1 MRYIS
6 KQEHVLTRRMPSPG
20 TLLQLVATGKQDVFL
35 TGNPQISFYKVVYR
49 RYTNFSIES
58 CRMYFEGRPDFGQRI
73 TCLVPRFGDLLGSL
87 FLVVN
92 LPALTRADNG
102 APISYVNSIGHSL
115 IEEISLEIGEQ
126 EIDKQTGEFMELW
139 TQLSTPAAQQAA
151 FNEMV
156 GRSADP
162 YTAPTFIG
170 PQTLYIP
177 LQFWF
182 CRNPGNYLP
191 LLALQYHPVRINIRL
206 RALQEMAFFPNATPG
221 VCLPTDQVNQVSI
234 TSINLW
240 GDYVTLDK
248 EERRRFVSSTH
259 EYLIDQVQ
267 YTPKIG
273 IPTDSASSNIKMDFN
288 HPCRELIWT
297 VQRDDM
303 ISLHEY
309 FNYSSKYI
317 GEVAPAPLPS
327 GCSAIVPRTDLML
340 EAKVQ
345 LDGQDRFDYREAKYF
360 RLVQPYQRHTANPY
374 NNYIYV
380 YSFALRPEDVQPTGS
395 MNASRIDSFNLL
407 INIDTDFW
415 DNQCIKPIGNL
426 HSVVYA
432 TNHNILRVIDG
443 FGGLLF
449 KI

>member
-1 MRYIS
+1 
-6 KQEHVLTRRMPSPG
+6 MPSPG

-58 CRMYFEGRPDFGQRI
+58 CRMYFEGSPNFGQRI

-87 FLVVN
+87 FLVVT
-92 LPALTRADNG
+92 LPALTQVGTNT
-102 APISYVNSIGHSL
+102 PISYVNSVGHAL

-139 TQLSTPAAQQAA
+139 TQLSTPAGQQDA

-162 YTAPTFIG
+162 YTAPDQYG
-170 PQTLYIP
+170 PLTLYIP

-191 LLALQYHPVRINIRL
+191 LLALQYHPVRINVRL
-206 RALQEMAFFPNATPG
+206 RPLQDMAYFPGATPG
-221 VCLPTDQVNQVSI
+221 VCLPTNQVNQVSI
-234 TSINLW
+234 TGINLW

-248 EERRRFVSSTH
+248 EERRRFVSATH

-273 IPTDSASSNIKMDFN
+273 IPIDSSSSNIKMDFN

-317 GEVAPAPLPS
+317 GEVAPVPLPS
-327 GCSAIVPRTDLML
+327 GCTGVVPRTDLML
-340 EAKVQ
+340 NAKVQ
-345 LDGQDRFDYREAKYF
+345 LDGQDRFDYRDAKYF

-380 YSFALRPEDVQPTGS
+380 YSFALRPEDVQPSGS

-407 INIDTDFW
+407 INIDTEFW
-415 DNQCIKPIGNL
+415 DNQCIKSIGNL

-432 TNHNILRVIDG
+432 VNHNVLRVIDG